1 MSGARILIIASS
13 RKLGGYCVAGVS
25 LSDRRLLR
33 PVSPYGS
40 GALSSRECRVRGRT
54 PRLLDV
60 VSFEHVGPA
69 GDPAQPEN
77 LVIADKPWRL
87 EGRADSDRA
96 LEVLLAVAHR
106 GPTLFVNHGRAVP
119 AHVAAAGLSASL
131 LLIEPKNLR
140 FGHGPQA
147 DAHTGSPRALFR
159 FGGQAWNLPITDFE
173 IGPRLLRLPE
183 GVYGWSELG
192 LARPE
197 RTLLTVSLGSVHDD
211 WHHKLVAA
219 VLRFPARRLVS
230 Q

>member
-1 MSGARILIIASS
+1 MPSERILIVANS
-13 RKLGGYCVAGVS
+13 RKLGAYCVAGVS
-25 LSDRRLLR
+25 LSGRRLVR
-33 PVSPYGS
+33 PVSPFGN
-40 GALSSRECRVRGRT
+40 GALSARECRVRGRA

-77 LVIADKPWRL
+77 LVIADTPWRL
-87 EGRADSDRA
+87 AGRADPGRA
-96 LEVLLAVAHR
+96 LDILLAMAHP

-131 LLIEPKNLR
+131 LLIEPDDLR

-159 FGGQAWNLPITDFE
+159 FGGQAWNLPITDFD
-173 IGPRLLRLPE
+173 IGPKLLQLPE
-183 GVYGWSELG
+183 GLYGWTDLG

-197 RTLLTVSLGSVHDD
+197 RTLLTVSLGSAHED

-219 VLRFPARRLVS
+219 VLRFS
-230 Q
+230 

>member
-1 MSGARILIIASS
+1 MPGARILTIASS

-25 LSDRRLLR
+25 LSDGRLLR

-40 GALSSRECRVRGRT
+40 GALSARECRVRGRT

-60 VSFEHVGPA
+60 VSFEHVGSA

-77 LVIADKPWRL
+77 RVVADKPWRL
-87 EGRADSDRA
+87 EGRANSDRA
-96 LEVLLAVAHR
+96 LEVLLGVAHS
-106 GPTLFVNHGRAVP
+106 GPTLLANHGRAVP

-131 LLIEPKNLR
+131 VLIEPDGLR
-140 FGHGPQA
+140 FGHGPRA

-159 FGGQAWNLPITDFE
+159 FGGRAWNLPITDFD

-183 GVYGWSELG
+183 GLHGWADLG
-192 LARPE
+192 LDRPA
-197 RTLLTVSLGSVHDD
+197 RTLLTISLGSVHED

-219 VLRFPARRLVS
+219 VLRFG
-230 Q
+230 